1 MVVPLRS
8 QFSFN
13 VLHRCPYVGFCSLTR
28 QNVAPISLSAV
39 SRQCSTMRTQSKGPM
54 AMLRNVLTVSQ
65 VAVSNGNIAYG
76 QAMYSPVNGGGLV
89 LASPSSFASI
99 QPPHFDRPFIS

>member
-1 MVVPLRS
+1 
-8 QFSFN
+8 
-13 VLHRCPYVGFCSLTR
+13 
-28 QNVAPISLSAV
+28 
-39 SRQCSTMRTQSKGPM
+39 
-54 AMLRNVLTVSQ
+54 MLRNVLTVSQ

-99 QPPHFDRPFIS
+99 QPPRFDSPFIS